1 MRKLLLF
8 AGFLALL
15 LPQLQAS
22 DTLRVYNSL
31 TIHDLCPNVNRL
43 VMLLPCPESNRYQDV
58 VGHRFSADG
67 SRLLTE
73 DDRSY
78 LRFLYFK
85 NQLTDLTEFTV
96 SDTFDIVYK
105 EISVPFETV
114 DPNAQYDTQSDD
126 YQDNLGNVGIYI
138 QPQHPYIDSIA
149 NVVWASSDH
158 SIRDYAYK
166 CYEYVA
172 QHLTYHL
179 YSEGLLPLDTV
190 IARQGGECGDF
201 TTLLVN
207 LLRNKNIPARHVAAF
222 TSDGQYHVW
231 AEFLLPGYGWVPVDA
246 TYKNGNPAG
255 NFFGEYHEQYIVAHF
270 GLNLSVNCSNG
281 TYLTVVLLQ
290 SYAWWYWFSPAQCP
304 DIDVTREVWGE
315 PSPGPLF
322 PAAITSTPSVEQLHV
337 TVHDRQVDIHAPGSR
352 RTDIFDVTGRLV
364 ARIHGECGS
373 AHLNCGGIYILKGEG
388 LPARKIMVK

>member
-1 MRKLLLF
+1 MRKFLLF
-8 AGFLALL
+8 ATFFALSL
-15 LPQLQAS
+15 LHLQAS

-31 TIHDLCPNVNRL
+31 TIHNLCPNVNRL

-85 NQLTDLTEFTV
+85 SQLTGLSEFTV
-96 SDTFDIVYK
+96 NDTFDIVYK

-201 TTLLVN
+201 TTLFVN

-337 TVHDRQVDIHAPGSR
+337 NVHDRQVDIHAPGSR

-373 AHLNCGGIYILKGEG
+373 AHLNCGGIYILKAEG
-388 LPARKIMVK
+388 LSARKIMVK

>member
-1 MRKLLLF
+1 MKKLLFFFSLIITT
-8 AGFLALL
+8 LAH
-15 LPQLQAS
+15 LQAA

-31 TIHDLCPNVNRL
+31 TAHDLCPNVNHL

-67 SRLLTE
+67 TRLQTE
-73 DDRSY
+73 DNRSY

-85 NQLTDLTEFTV
+85 NQLTGLTGFSV

-105 EISVPFETV
+105 EVSVPFETV
-114 DPNAQYDTQSDD
+114 DPNAQYDTQSND
-126 YQDNLGNVGIYI
+126 YQDNIGNVGIYI
-138 QPQHPYIDSIA
+138 QPHHPYIDSIA
-149 NVVWASSDH
+149 DALWASSDH
-158 SIRDYAYK
+158 SIRDYAYQ

-190 IARQGGECGDF
+190 IARQSGECGDF

-246 TYKNGNPAG
+246 TFKNGNPNG

-270 GLNLSVNCSNG
+270 GINLSVNCGSG

-290 SYAWWYWFSPAQCP
+290 SYAWWYWSSPTQCP
-304 DIDVTREVWGE
+304 NMDVVREVSGE

-322 PAAITSTPSVEQLHV
+322 PAAIPSTPPAEQLSV
-337 TVHDRQVDIHAPGSR
+337 TVCDRKVTIEAPGSR

-364 ARIHGECGS
+364 ARIHGERGS
-373 AHLNCGGIYILKGEG
+373 AHLRCGGLYILKADGRS
-388 LPARKIMVK
+388 ARKIMVK